1 MLKYIGKRLLLL
13 IPVLIAI
20 SLLVLV
26 IIDLTP
32 GDPARILL
40 GTQATEEQVQELREE
55 LGLNDP
61 FFVRWW
67 NYMSDIVTKGDFGT
81 SLMTKRPV
89 VTEMMERFNYTLLLV
104 IFGTVFSVIVGIPV
118 GIFAATH
125 QHTWKDSLAIFLSLI
140 AISMPSFWFAL
151 LIIRFFGVK
160 LQVLPI
166 SGVDTWTGWIM
177 PCVSMALGT
186 IAMLARQ
193 MRSDMLEV
201 LRQDYI
207 TTARAKG
214 LSEKKVVYRHAL
226 KNALIPVITIVG
238 GMFGASL
245 GGSLITEV
253 IFSIPGMGQY
263 VMTGLNNRDYPV
275 IQSGILI
282 LSALF
287 SIIILVVDVLYALVD
302 PRIRSQYNRK
312 KSKRRGN
319 NDGNE
324 ETEKEI
330 PAA

>member
-1 MLKYIGKRLLLL
+1 MLRYIGKRLLML

-20 SLLVLV
+20 SLVSLI

-40 GTQATEEQVQELREE
+40 GTQATEEQVEELRDE

-67 NYMSDIVTKGDFGT
+67 KYVSNIVIRGDFGT

-104 IFGTVFSVIVGIPV
+104 IFGTVFAVIVGIPV
-118 GIFAATH
+118 GIFAANH

-140 AISMPSFWFAL
+140 AISMPSFWFSL

-160 LQVLPI
+160 LQILPI
-166 SGVDTWTGWIM
+166 SGIDTWKGWIM

-207 TTARAKG
+207 TTARSKG
-214 LSEKKVVYRHAL
+214 LSERKVVYRHAL

-253 IFSIPGMGQY
+253 IFSIPGMGNY
-263 VMTGLNNRDYPV
+263 IMT
-275 IQSGILI
+275 
-282 LSALF
+282 
-287 SIIILVVDVLYALVD
+287 
-302 PRIRSQYNRK
+302 
-312 KSKRRGN
+312 
-319 NDGNE
+319 
-324 ETEKEI
+324 
-330 PAA
+330 